1 MASFTVT
8 HEKASSFYDRFE
20 RKAELQHQTHYCPGC
35 GHGIAHKLLA
45 EALDSLAIQDRTV
58 LISPVG
64 CSVFAYYY
72 FDVGNIQVA
81 HGRAPAVATAVKRS
95 RPDSIVIAYQGD
107 GDLAA
112 IGTAEIVH
120 AANRGEPIT
129 IIFINNGIY
138 GMTGGQMAPTTP
150 LGRKSTTSPFGR
162 NARTEGYPLHVCEL
176 LNTLEAP
183 VFIERVSLGSTKHI
197 MAAAKVLRRA
207 VENQVKGLGFSFVEI
222 LSPCPTIWKF
232 QPVEAQRFVRDEM
245 ARIFPVANFRDRTQ
259 DAIAYPAAP
268 PPPPIEDIPRILGLV
283 NGGLVNG
290 GLATANPAHGAESI
304 RPRPER
310 PLDLG
315 IKVAGFGGQGV
326 LMLGYI
332 LAEAGMEAGYEVSWL
347 PSYGPEMRSGTSNCH
362 VRLATDPIA
371 SPLVSRA
378 NILLALNEPSLRK
391 FLPTVEPGGMVL
403 YNGETLPADCVRQ
416 DLRMIAL
423 HFSGLADKLGDQK
436 VGNVVML
443 GALLEATGLLEPDQ
457 VADALRALVKNK
469 KYLDLDLAALALG
482 REEVRKEPLPVGE
495 NDLWGV

>member
-1 MASFTVT
+1 
-8 HEKASSFYDRFE
+8 
-20 RKAELQHQTHYCPGC
+20 
-35 GHGIAHKLLA
+35 
-45 EALDSLAIQDRTV
+45 
-58 LISPVG
+58 
-64 CSVFAYYY
+64 
-72 FDVGNIQVA
+72 
-81 HGRAPAVATAVKRS
+81 
-95 RPDSIVIAYQGD
+95 
-107 GDLAA
+107 
-112 IGTAEIVH
+112 
-120 AANRGEPIT
+120 
-129 IIFINNGIY
+129 
-138 GMTGGQMAPTTP
+138 
-150 LGRKSTTSPFGR
+150 
-162 NARTEGYPLHVCEL
+162 
-176 LNTLEAP
+176 
-183 VFIERVSLGSTKHI
+183 
-197 MAAAKVLRRA
+197 
-207 VENQVKGLGFSFVEI
+207 
-222 LSPCPTIWKF
+222 
-232 QPVEAQRFVRDEM
+232 VEAQRFVRDEM